1 MKDFKIKI
9 NKKNWQVRFVNSK
22 QISRHSWGE
31 CDYPNVKYPKI
42 NIYKNQTKRNVVN
55 TLIHEVLHAVR
66 PELCEEAI
74 TETADILERA
84 LNKMGY
90 EIRLEE

>member
-9 NKKNWQVRFVNSK
+9 NKKNWQVCFVNSK
-22 QISRHSWGE
+22 GISRNAWGE

-42 NIYKNQTKRNVVN
+42 YIYKNQTKRNVVN

-74 TETADILERA
+74 TQTADVLERS

-90 EIRLEE
+90 NIPLCE